1 MKSLTELSAESI
13 ANTDIVAIDSGQ
25 PLSKTKAKME
35 EHNLHEIPVVDG
47 KEFKGIVSYRDLIDN
62 IHVSPTTTKVDSIM
76 QQPPKARADM
86 NLIELAN
93 LRKNSGNKR
102 FILKEGDRLR
112 AVIGEE
118 DIVYPLG
125 DGVEELRKFTIA
137 DLMNTDLITLEEG
150 DKHDKAV
157 EAMRTHNISHIPITD
172 SNGRVEGLLSEF
184 DLLKSMV
191 RRQKMDSGDVKGEK
205 NKFADIPCQ
214 ELMDPNPL
222 SISDLSISIFD
233 AIKMLRSRGCRQLV
247 VVDQDDKSQAILT
260 LKDIIDYIASFQ
272 SQEAVLVNLINV
284 DSDGEKQAIH
294 EKLENALQGSLG
306 RILERPTELNL
317 HVKQYEKDGK
327 RHKYSV
333 HAKLF
338 SELGTTMVHG
348 HGWELLNVVD
358 EIVNNLTER
367 IKKEKS
373 KRRDRVRE
381 RWKDGDYQV

>member
-1 MKSLTELSAESI
+1 
-13 ANTDIVAIDSGQ
+13 
-25 PLSKTKAKME
+25 
-35 EHNLHEIPVVDG
+35 
-47 KEFKGIVSYRDLIDN
+47 
-62 IHVSPTTTKVDSIM
+62 
-76 QQPPKARADM
+76 
-86 NLIELAN
+86 
-93 LRKNSGNKR
+93 
-102 FILKEGDRLR
+102 
-112 AVIGEE
+112 
-118 DIVYPLG
+118 
-125 DGVEELRKFTIA
+125 
-137 DLMNTDLITLEEG
+137 MNTDLITLEEG